1 MSPPGPSAEWRA
13 PQKAVT
19 AKSIAVFA
27 KLKVLSTSKVAL
39 KVVASSAKYCRVS
52 RAALK
57 GLKAGSCKVT
67 VTVTPKKGRAT
78 SKTVTL
84 KVAK

>member
-1 MSPPGPSAEWRA
+1 MTTSKSA
-13 PQKAVT
+13 T
-19 AKSIAVFA
+19 AKSIAAYA
-27 KLKVLSTSKVAL
+27 KLNVLSTSKVKL
-39 KVVASSAKYCRVS
+39 KVVASSAKFCRVS
-52 RAALK
+52 GTTLK

-84 KVAK
+84 KVTK

>member
-1 MSPPGPSAEWRA
+1 MPKLTTSKSAA
-13 PQKAVT
+13 
-19 AKSIAVFA
+19 AKSIAA
-27 KLKVLSTSKVAL
+27 YARIKVLSTSKVKL
-39 KVVASSAKYCRVS
+39 KVVASSSRYCRVS
-52 RAALK
+52 GATLK

-84 KVAK
+84 KVIK